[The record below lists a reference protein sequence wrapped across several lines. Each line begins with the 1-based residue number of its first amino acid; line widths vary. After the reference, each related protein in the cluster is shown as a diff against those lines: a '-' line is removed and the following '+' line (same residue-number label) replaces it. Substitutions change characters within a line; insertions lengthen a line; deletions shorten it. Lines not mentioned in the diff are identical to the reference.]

1 MTCEL
6 IEESGAYVLGILDAD
21 DRVAYER
28 HLRTCAECQREVAEF
43 SGLPALLAQIDPI
56 EAASIGERE
65 RDVTPVRD
73 ITAVRERDRPYES
86 DFFERADLDD
96 EEAPPR
102 RHLRPLPGGTRAE
115 EPVVRPS
122 RVQRGERRRQ
132 KRWRVLAAGL
142 AAAACLALGVLV
154 GTRVLTGPVGEQPN
168 LVAMQ
173 KVSSSV
179 PITAQV
185 GLKEFTG
192 GTQIR
197 VHCLYDGGQ
206 DGPRWNL
213 QLVVNPK
220 NGAPQQVSTWT
231 AAKGD
236 DLSFS
241 ATTGYKPDE
250 IASIE
255 MRKADS
261 TKLLVYQ
268 SA

>member
-21 DRVAYER
+21 DRAAYER

-43 SGLPALLAQIDPI
+43 SGLPALLAQIDPV
-56 EAASIGERE
+56 EATSIGER
-65 RDVTPVRD
+65 DAAPVRD
-73 ITAVRERDRPYES
+73 ITAVRERDRGYES
-86 DFFERADLDD
+86 DFFERDEIDD
-96 EEAPPR
+96 EVTPPR
-102 RHLRPLPGGTRAE
+102 RHLRPLPSAARAD
-115 EPVVRPS
+115 EPLARPS

-142 AAAACLALGVLV
+142 AAAACLALGVLI
-154 GTRVLTGPVGEQPN
+154 GTRVLTSPVAEQPN

-173 KVSSSV
+173 KVSNSV

-185 GLKEFTG
+185 GLKEFAG
-192 GTQIR
+192 GTQIN
-197 VHCLYDGGQ
+197 VHCIYDGGQ
-206 DGPRWNL
+206 NGPRWNL

-220 NGAPQQVSTWT
+220 NGAPQQISTWT

-241 ATTGYKPDE
+241 AATGYRPDE

-255 MRKADS
+255 MRKGDN

>member
-21 DRVAYER
+21 DRVAYEH

-43 SGLPALLAQIDPI
+43 SGLPALLAQLDPI
-56 EAASIGERE
+56 EAVSIGERDAASAH
-65 RDVTPVRD
+65 DV
-73 ITAVRERDRPYES
+73 TAVRERAFES
-86 DFFERADLDD
+86 DFFEREHLDD
-96 EEAPPR
+96 EPETQR
-102 RHLRPLPGGTRAE
+102 RHLRSLPSVPRVD
-115 EPVVRPS
+115 EPVARPS

-132 KRWRVLAAGL
+132 KRWRVVAAGL

-154 GTRVLTGPVGEQPN
+154 GTRVLTTPVADKPN
-168 LVAMQ
+168 LVAMH
-173 KVSSSV
+173 KVSDSV

-192 GTQIR
+192 GTQIN
-197 VHCLYDGGQ
+197 VHCSYDGGQ
-206 DGPRWNL
+206 NGPRWNL

-241 ATTGYKPDE
+241 AATGYKPDE

-255 MRKADS
+255 MRKGDN

>member
-43 SGLPALLAQIDPI
+43 SGLPALLAQVDPV
-56 EAASIGERE
+56 EALSIGER
-65 RDVTPVRD
+65 DAAPVRD
-73 ITAVRERDRPYES
+73 ITAVRERDREYES
-86 DFFERADLDD
+86 DFFERENLDD
-96 EEAPPR
+96 EPEPPR
-102 RHLRPLPGGTRAE
+102 RHLRSLPSVARAD
-115 EPVVRPS
+115 EPAARPS

-132 KRWRVLAAGL
+132 QRWRVVTAAL
-142 AAAACLALGVLV
+142 AAAACLALGVLI
-154 GTRVLTGPVGEQPN
+154 GTRVLSGPVADKPN
-168 LVAMQ
+168 LVSMQ
-173 KVSSSV
+173 KVSDAV

-185 GLKEFTG
+185 GLTEFTG
-192 GTQIR
+192 GTKID
-197 VHCLYDGGQ
+197 VHCSYDGGQ
-206 DGPRWNL
+206 NGPRWNL

-241 ATTGYKPDE
+241 AATGYRPDE

-255 MRKADS
+255 MRKGDN

>member
-28 HLRTCAECQREVAEF
+28 HLRTCTECQREVAEF
-43 SGLPALLAQIDPI
+43 SGLPALLAQIDPV
-56 EAASIGERE
+56 EASSIGER
-65 RDVTPVRD
+65 DAAPVRD
-73 ITAVRERDRPYES
+73 VTAVRERERPYES
-86 DFFERADLDD
+86 DFFERDDLDD
-96 EEAPPR
+96 EEAQPR
-102 RHLRPLPGGTRAE
+102 RHLRPLPSVPRVS
-115 EPVVRPS
+115 EPGARPS

-154 GTRVLTGPVGEQPN
+154 GTRVLTGPVAEQPN

-173 KVSSSV
+173 KVSDSV

-192 GTQIR
+192 GTRIN
-197 VHCLYDGGQ
+197 VHCIYDGGQ
-206 DGPRWNL
+206 NGPRWNL

-220 NGAPQQVSTWT
+220 NGAPQPVSTWT

-241 ATTGYKPDE
+241 AATGYKPDE

-255 MRKADS
+255 MRKGDN
-261 TKLLVYQ
+261 TRLLVYQ